1 LSYNIN
7 NNLLLFS
14 SSGWTCIHTI
24 IKLEQ
29 HKQGLHARS
38 AKDFQFLREE
48 SLKRVEETKREM
60 MGEQEKL
67 QQATLEFE
75 SRLKEEV

>member
-1 LSYNIN
+1 
-7 NNLLLFS
+7 
-14 SSGWTCIHTI
+14 
-24 IKLEQ
+24 
-29 HKQGLHARS
+29 
-38 AKDFQFLREE
+38 LREE